1 MTISMKKHEKALG
14 WVFLLMTPLALPMIL
29 VSLCDLLPTPLDT
42 AQLNAVVFAVDF
54 LLTMLIFHRFLWQNG
69 AQALRRPG
77 KSFLWIGIGFAV
89 YQASSSLIALLMG
102 LLAPDFANANDQS
115 IQTMLQDHFWLLAPC
130 IVILVPITEE
140 TLYRGL
146 VFGSIRKRCR
156 WLAYVVSACAFSALH
171 VISYIGTLSP
181 LHLVLSFLQYLP
193 GGIALALAY
202 DMSETLWSSIL
213 IHSTI
218 NLIALIALR

>member
-1 MTISMKKHEKALG
+1 MTISMKKYEKALG
-14 WVFLLMTPLALPMIL
+14 WVFLFMTPLVLPMLI
-29 VSLCDLLPTPLDT
+29 VSLCDLLPVQPDS
-42 AQLNAVVFAVDF
+42 AQLNAIVFAVDF
-54 LLTMLIFHRFLWQNG
+54 LLTVLIFHRFLWKNG
-69 AQALRRPG
+69 LQALSRPG
-77 KSFLWIGIGFAV
+77 KTFLWMGIGFAV
-89 YQASSSLIALLMG
+89 YQAGNSLIYILMH
-102 LLAPDFANANDQS
+102 LLAPDFSNANDQS
-115 IQTMLQDHFWLLAPC
+115 IQALLQEHYWLLAPC

-146 VFGSIRKRCR
+146 VFGSIRKHCR
-156 WLAYVVSACAFSALH
+156 WLAYVVSASAFSALH

-202 DMSETLWSSIL
+202 DMSESLWSSIL

-218 NLIALIALR
+218 NLIALIAMR